1 MTEPMT
7 TNDQGGAPSTG
18 DRWAHRRAEP
28 RPFAALWLLY
38 LVGVSALVV
47 ANAGVSGMLHRDVY
61 RAAACGML
69 TLVGVGVIVVWPMLR
84 LSQETPERP
93 GRSVLAD
100 ALIVAL
106 PSQAMVWAQAL
117 PWMGDWPVE
126 VVGVIAAVLG
136 AWTLITGAMLAGGLR
151 HISSTPP
158 GAPRGVRRAVWMAL
172 VLLAGVTL
180 PAAGLLIEGRLGAP
194 PRDGILWMG
203 LSPVTGPFAI
213 AGQRTWV
220 SLGPPVNPVV
230 WVGVAVLGLM
240 GVAGWV
246 LVGVWRGG
254 ATPARIN

>member
-1 MTEPMT
+1 MTEPAP
-7 TNDQGGAPSTG
+7 TNDQGGTPVFG

-84 LSQETPERP
+84 LSQEVPERP

-100 ALIVAL
+100 AWIVML
-106 PSQAMVWAQAL
+106 PSQVMVWAQAL

-126 VVGVIAAVLG
+126 VVGAIAAVLG
-136 AWTLITGAMLAGGLR
+136 AWTFISGAMLAAGLR
-151 HISSTPP
+151 HVSNTLP
-158 GAPRGVRRAVWMAL
+158 GAPRGARRALWMAL
-172 VLLAGVTL
+172 ILLAGVFL
-180 PAAGLLIEGRLGAP
+180 PAVGLFIEGRLGTP
-194 PRDGILWMG
+194 TREGIVWMG
-203 LSPVTGPFAI
+203 LSPVTAPFAI
-213 AGQRTWV
+213 AGQRAWV
-220 SLGPPVNPVV
+220 SLGSPVEPVQ
-230 WVGVAVLGLM
+230 WVGVATLGLIAI
-240 GVAGWV
+240 AGWV

-254 ATPARIN
+254 APAARIN